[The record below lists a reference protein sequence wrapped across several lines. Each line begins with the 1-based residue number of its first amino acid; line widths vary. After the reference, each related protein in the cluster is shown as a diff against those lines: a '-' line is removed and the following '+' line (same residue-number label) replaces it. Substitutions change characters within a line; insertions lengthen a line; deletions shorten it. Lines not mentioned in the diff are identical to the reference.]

1 MTVSVL
7 DIFGSFLGWC
17 PRFGVLLDQPRM
29 GEERYKGNIG
39 LFAISS
45 ATGIGMIALYI
56 IIIRQWGPEHNINN
70 NLETLLSLL
79 IVGSFPLL
87 NLARTQWKIKKITIP
102 ISDWLAVRKV
112 FVLSFVVIAV
122 SSILVLLFLH
132 NEYIVLNYPIVYFSY
147 MIFNYSYARR
157 AVRKDIQ

>member
-1 MTVSVL
+1 MSVL
-7 DIFGSFLGWC
+7 DLFGNFLGWC
-17 PRFGVLLDQPRM
+17 PRFGVLPDQPRM
-29 GEERYKGNIG
+29 GEERYRGNIG

-45 ATGIGMIALYI
+45 AAGIGMNILYI
-56 IIIRQWGPEHNINN
+56 IIISNRVPELHIDNS
-70 NLETLLSLL
+70 LETLLSFLL
-79 IVGSFPLL
+79 VGSFPLL
-87 NLARTQWKIKKITIP
+87 NLARTQWKIKKITIL

-157 AVRKDIQ
+157 VVRKDIQ

>member
-1 MTVSVL
+1 MSVL
-7 DIFGSFLGWC
+7 DLFGNFLGWC
-17 PRFGVLLDQPRM
+17 PRFGVLPDQPRM
-29 GEERYKGNIG
+29 GEERYRGNIG

-45 ATGIGMIALYI
+45 AAGIGMNILYI
-56 IIIRQWGPEHNINN
+56 IIISNRVPELHIDNS
-70 NLETLLSLL
+70 LETLLSFLL
-79 IVGSFPLL
+79 VGSFPLL

-157 AVRKDIQ
+157 VVRKDIQ

>member
-1 MTVSVL
+1 MSVL
-7 DIFGSFLGWC
+7 DLFGNFLGWC
-17 PRFGVLLDQPRM
+17 PRFGVLPDQPRM
-29 GEERYKGNIG
+29 GEERYRGNIG

-45 ATGIGMIALYI
+45 AAGIGMNILYI
-56 IIIRQWGPEHNINN
+56 IIISNRVPELHIDNS
-70 NLETLLSLL
+70 LETLLSFLL
-79 IVGSFPLL
+79 VGSFPLL